1 MTNVYITIV
10 DSHLALLYAG
20 LDCYLITVGMAF
32 LSFLYLDQS
41 LEAETFSSLL
51 QKWMFLSFSDFFNW
65 RMQKAVLV
73 HIYEY
78 IISIYVCL
86 FEICLYAL
94 SIYGFIF
101 ALFIFKSLHLK
112 LFPPQVMLRKQTYL
126 YQFH

>member
-10 DSHLALLYAG
+10 DSRLALLYAG

-78 IISIYVCL
+78 MASVKCTFKHPLKILQESRLII
-86 FEICLYAL
+86 FWGLYMRRYKNIHFSRL
-94 SIYGFIF
+94 I
-101 ALFIFKSLHLK
+101 L
-112 LFPPQVMLRKQTYL
+112 T
-126 YQFH
+126 

>member
-10 DSHLALLYAG
+10 DSCLALLYAG
-20 LDCYLITVGMAF
+20 LDCYLITVGTAF
-32 LSFLYLDQS
+32 LSFLYLHQS
-41 LEAETFSSLL
+41 LETETFSSLL

-94 SIYGFIF
+94 SIYGVFF
-101 ALFIFKSLHLK
+101 ALFIFKSVHLK
-112 LFPPQVMLRKQTYL
+112 LFPPQVMIRKQTYL